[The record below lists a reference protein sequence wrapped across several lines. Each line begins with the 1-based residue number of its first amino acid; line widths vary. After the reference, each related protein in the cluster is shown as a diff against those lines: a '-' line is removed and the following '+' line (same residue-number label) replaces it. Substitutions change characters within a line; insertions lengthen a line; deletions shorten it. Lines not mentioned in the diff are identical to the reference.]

1 MKRSIRVLVA
11 DDENNLRDLIVR
23 ELSRRGL
30 ETEGVGDGEAALAR
44 MREDPYDVV
53 VLDMKMPKKEGIE
66 VLRELQEIPEHPQVI
81 VMTGFQ
87 EVATAVE
94 AMKLGA
100 YDYLT
105 KPTKIEELEVLVR
118 KAAEKGQLLRD
129 NVALRAH
136 APGAGPFGGLVTR
149 SAKMHEVMRI
159 VERVAPT
166 ESSVLVLGES
176 GTGKELVARA
186 IHERSTRAERPF
198 VPIHCGALPRE
209 VLESELFG
217 HEKGAFTGAVNA
229 KPGLIELA
237 DGGTLLL
244 DEIGDMEPD
253 SQVKLLRVLETGTFF
268 RVGGTRPRR
277 VDIRLVAAT
286 NRDLTA
292 AMKGGQFREDLFYRI
307 NTITVHLAPLRDRRE
322 DIGLLAQHFLD
333 TNTTYGHKRLNPA
346 ALAALEGYGWPGNVR
361 ELLHVIERGVI
372 LCKGDEITVRDL
384 PPEIAGAT
392 GAAPAGVTPASA
404 AAPTLEAMERQH
416 IVATL
421 RQVNGHRGKAAALL
435 GIDPKTL
442 YRKILG
448 YQIQPPELD

>member
-1 MKRSIRVLVA
+1 MKRAIRVLVA
-11 DDENNLRDLIVR
+11 DDETNLRDLIVR
-23 ELSRRGL
+23 ELARRGL
-30 ETEGVGDGEAALAR
+30 ESEGVGDGDSALAR
-44 MREDPYDVV
+44 LREEPYDVV
-53 VLDMKMPKKEGIE
+53 VLDMKMPRKEGIE
-66 VLRELQEIPEHPQVI
+66 VLRELQNFPEQPQVI

-87 EVATAVE
+87 GVATAVE

-149 SAKMHEVMRI
+149 SAKMHEILRI
-159 VERVAPT
+159 VDRVAPT
-166 ESSVLVLGES
+166 DSAVLLLGES

-186 IHERSTRAERPF
+186 IHERSARAERPF

-253 SQVKLLRVLETGTFF
+253 SQVKLLRVLETGMFF

-277 VDIRLVAAT
+277 VDVRLVTAT
-286 NRDLTA
+286 NRDLAA
-292 AMKGGQFREDLFYRI
+292 AMKSGLFREDLFYRV
-307 NTITVHLAPLRDRRE
+307 NTITVLLPPLRERPE
-322 DIGLLAQHFLD
+322 DVGLLAQHFLE
-333 TNTTYGHKRLNPA
+333 TNASYGVKRLGPA
-346 ALAALEGYGWPGNVR
+346 TLAALEGYAWPGNVR
-361 ELLHVIERGVI
+361 ELRHVIERGVI
-372 LCKGDEITVRDL
+372 LSKGDEITPADL
-384 PPEIAGAT
+384 PPEIAG
-392 GAAPAGVTPASA
+392 GAAPVPPASA
-404 AAPTLEAMERQH
+404 PPAPTLEAMERQH

-421 RQVNGHRGKAAALL
+421 RQVGGHRGKAAALL

-448 YQIQPPELD
+448 YQITPTETS